1 MIWYERLAPGVYL
14 DQEGNTW
21 EKRGTGE
28 GRWYVNGVLWTPF
41 PSSLRLLD
49 DGFVQE
55 HLGVRETLQETRIRL
70 ERQTS
75 RDPEADRIDPD
86 HDWR

>member
-1 MIWYERLAPGVYL
+1 MLWYERLGPGVYI

-28 GRWYVNGVLWTPF
+28 GRWYVNGALWQEF
-41 PSSLRLLD
+41 PKSLRLLD

-75 RDPEADRIDPD
+75 RDPSWEYHDGEEA
-86 HDWR
+86 